1 MSTSYLGLQTPDYA
15 DPADVP
21 AAIRQ
26 LVASGPIPRF
36 PNAGNRNAA
45 IPAPAKGAIAYLEGL
60 NKFTFWD
67 GSGTGDGWRDL
78 VPALPSQWRSDNML
92 WVNDSIPA
100 NAIDKVHAKD
110 IQSGG
115 SSGVIPVTAFPSAD
129 LDTKG
134 ILTLSNSTTVKNDT
148 QAPTIRNLN
157 ELREDVALKANAVMR
172 NVTAVQSVTGP
183 VRFVFGDLA
192 NPGIQLG
199 SASFGIFQDI
209 GGNLQIKFGSRHVRF
224 SEAGASFLPANSNQ
238 LGIGGN
244 DYYWT
249 NVVANNFVNISDPS
263 LKEIEGPLID
273 VMERVRKVTPINFK
287 WKQDPDAPGLDHIG
301 LNAAEVFAAF
311 PTAVEGKPGNFGIKG
326 NEVSAVLWAAIRELD
341 HRLTEAGF

>member
-36 PNAGNRNAA
+36 ANPGNRDAA
-45 IPAPAKGAIAYLEGL
+45 IPAPAKGAVAYLEGL
-60 NKFTFWD
+60 NKFTYYN
-67 GSGTGDGWRDL
+67 GTVWADMN
-78 VPALPSQWRSDNML
+78 PALPTTWPSNQIA
-92 WVNDSIPA
+92 WVNNSIPA
-100 NAIDKVHAKD
+100 TAIDKVYASD

-115 SSGVIPVTAFPSAD
+115 VAGTIPTAAFPSGD
-129 LDTKG
+129 LDTRG
-134 ILTLSNSTTVKNDT
+134 IVSLSNSTGLKADHI
-148 QAPTIRNLN
+148 APTIRNLN
-157 ELREDVALKANAVMR
+157 DLREDVALKVNAVMR
-172 NVTAVQSVTGP
+172 NVTAVQTVTGP
-183 VRFVFGDLA
+183 VRFIYGDLA

-199 SASFGIFQDI
+199 SASYGIFQDI

-224 SEAGASFLPANSNQ
+224 SEGGASFLPANSNQ
-238 LGIGGN
+238 LAIGGN

-263 LKEIEGPLID
+263 LKEIEGPLLD

-287 WKQDPDAPGLDHIG
+287 WKEDPDAPGLEHIG
-301 LNAAEVFAAF
+301 LNAAEVVEVF
-311 PTAVEGKPGNFGIKG
+311 PTAVEGKPGSFGIKG